1 MKSPAHFVS
10 LATLLGT
17 LSLSSGFLFIP
28 SQIAFANTSASPDS
42 VGARLEKV
50 SSEIESLKSDT
61 ESTLKSIHE
70 LQDTNRCLG
79 VVYSGL
85 TNLSEQL
92 NAMGQRGTVGSI
104 SNRTGVLVKKHAEFF
119 ESLNEFSKQTLL
131 LIGNHDLSRASSSE
145 EVSRTVN
152 KASELIQ
159 NLRQQYQAQA
169 EDEVKFLA
177 EVSSSIQ
184 RLQRAGIATKRSL
197 ESAKQCAPHLVEKN
211 SNLID
216 LGLKVLKNLD
226 KARSL
231 IAELQ
236 LKRSRILGALTSS
249 LQKKLASQLAE
260 ASGQKS
266 DALVTQ
272 MNASLAELNLR
283 TEIEQWW
290 FTEGIEK
297 GPARGF
303 LAGPQEN
310 GLKASEILRLAIA
323 SCDVF
328 IARVKE
334 AHSSPAFNEKTKEKA
349 AHSALEI
356 SLYQRREALG
366 RWLEQANRSST
377 ITAR

>member
-1 MKSPAHFVS
+1 MKSPARFVS

-28 SQIAFANTSASPDS
+28 SHIAFANTSASPDS

-50 SSEIESLKSDT
+50 SSEIESLKGDT
-61 ESTLKSIHE
+61 ETTLKSIHE

-159 NLRQQYQAQA
+159 NLRQQYHAQA

-216 LGLKVLKNLD
+216 LGLKVLNNLD

-290 FTEGIEK
+290 FTEGVEK

-310 GLKASEILRLAIA
+310 GLKASEILRLAMA

-334 AHSSPAFNEKTKEKA
+334 AHTSPAFNEKMKEKA

>member
-28 SQIAFANTSASPDS
+28 SQNAFANTSASPDS

-50 SSEIESLKSDT
+50 SSEIESLKGDT

-145 EVSRTVN
+145 EVSRTLN

-216 LGLKVLKNLD
+216 LGLKVLNNLD

-334 AHSSPAFNEKTKEKA
+334 AHSSPAFNEKMKEKA

>member
-1 MKSPAHFVS
+1 MT
-10 LATLLGT
+10 AT
-17 LSLSSGFLFIP
+17 
-28 SQIAFANTSASPDS
+28 TSAAP
-42 VGARLEKV
+42 
-50 SSEIESLKSDT
+50 
-61 ESTLKSIHE
+61 E
-70 LQDTNRCLG
+70 LIG
-79 VVYSGL
+79 
-85 TNLSEQL
+85 
-92 NAMGQRGTVGSI
+92 VGSP
-104 SNRTGVLVKKHAEFF
+104 LVD
-119 ESLNEFSKQTLL
+119 LL
-131 LIGNHDLSRASSSE
+131 LAVDEFHH
-145 EVSRTVN
+145 VSANPDNRLG
-152 KASELIQ
+152 AQLAELITRDKAHIVAMTGSYFRGDAVPV
-159 NLRQQYQAQA
+159 LTP

-216 LGLKVLKNLD
+216 IGLKVLKNLD

-260 ASGQKS
+260 AAGQKS
-266 DALVTQ
+266 DALITQ

-328 IARVKE
+328 IARAKE
-334 AHSSPAFNEKTKEKA
+334 AHSSPAFNEKMKEKA

>member
-328 IARVKE
+328 IARAKE
-334 AHSSPAFNEKTKEKA
+334 AHSSPAFNEKMKEKA

>member
-28 SQIAFANTSASPDS
+28 PQIAFANTSASPDS

-50 SSEIESLKSDT
+50 SSEIESLKGDT

-131 LIGNHDLSRASSSE
+131 LIGNPDLSRASSSE

-159 NLRQQYQAQA
+159 NLRQQYQTQA

-216 LGLKVLKNLD
+216 LGLKVLNNLD

-290 FTEGIEK
+290 FTEGVEK

-328 IARVKE
+328 IARVKD

-377 ITAR
+377 VTAR

>member
-17 LSLSSGFLFIP
+17 LSFSSGFLFIP
-28 SQIAFANTSASPDS
+28 SQNAFANTSASPDS

-50 SSEIESLKSDT
+50 SSEIESLKGDT
-61 ESTLKSIHE
+61 ETTLKSIHE

-216 LGLKVLKNLD
+216 LGLKVLNNLD

-334 AHSSPAFNEKTKEKA
+334 AHSSPAFNEKMKEKA

>member
-28 SQIAFANTSASPDS
+28 SQNAFANTSASPDS

-50 SSEIESLKSDT
+50 SSEIESLKGDT
-61 ESTLKSIHE
+61 ETTLKSIHE

-216 LGLKVLKNLD
+216 LGLKVLNNLD

-290 FTEGIEK
+290 FAEGVEK

-334 AHSSPAFNEKTKEKA
+334 AHSSPAFNEKLKEKA

>member
-1 MKSPAHFVS
+1 MKSPARFVS

-50 SSEIESLKSDT
+50 SSEIESLKGDT
-61 ESTLKSIHE
+61 ETTLKSIHE

-119 ESLNEFSKQTLL
+119 ESLNEFSKQTLI

-145 EVSRTVN
+145 ELSRTVN

-216 LGLKVLKNLD
+216 LGLKVLNNLD

-334 AHSSPAFNEKTKEKA
+334 AHSSPAFNEKMKEKA

>member
-1 MKSPAHFVS
+1 MKSPARFVS

-50 SSEIESLKSDT
+50 SSEIESLKGDT
-61 ESTLKSIHE
+61 ETTLKSIHE

-92 NAMGQRGTVGSI
+92 KAMGQRGTVGSI

-131 LIGNHDLSRASSSE
+131 LIGNHDLARASSSE

-216 LGLKVLKNLD
+216 LGLKVLNNLD

-334 AHSSPAFNEKTKEKA
+334 AHSSPAFNEKMKEKA

>member
-1 MKSPAHFVS
+1 MKSPARFVS

-28 SQIAFANTSASPDS
+28 SQIAFANTSASSDS

-50 SSEIESLKSDT
+50 SSEIESLKGDT
-61 ESTLKSIHE
+61 ETTLKSIHE

-177 EVSSSIQ
+177 EVTSSIQ

-216 LGLKVLKNLD
+216 LGLKVLNNLD

-290 FTEGIEK
+290 FTEGVEK

-334 AHSSPAFNEKTKEKA
+334 AHSSPAFNEKMKEKA